1 MAKYYKG
8 RLTQALK
15 QESLLSS
22 NSPPLSARI
31 RNLVDDSYAF
41 LGLYVTT
48 LFSVR

>member
-8 RLTQALK
+8 RLAQSLK
-15 QESLLSS
+15 QKCLLS
-22 NSPPLSARI
+22 NDSPPLSARI
-31 RNLVDDSYAF
+31 RNLIDDSYAF